1 MMTFSSIKRYI
12 SSNFPVNE
20 YKEKNYL
27 EFNRNEFILIDEGI
41 LFKYQLYSNGEYNI
55 TNIYDN
61 GSLIYLNS
69 DNFGLFTKSDCSF
82 YKVSERELN
91 SIKDESIQKN
101 IYEFLKT
108 ELIKKNMF
116 IRDFSRFGK
125 SERILST
132 LVRLCNSFGVI
143 KNNCI
148 MIDIKLSHTE
158 LSQITYMARENVSR
172 TMAKLKKEGIISY
185 ERGKIIVYDFDF
197 LMNELQCED
206 CSILNC
212 SMK

>member
-1 MMTFSSIKRYI
+1 MTFSSVKQYI
-12 SSNFPVNE
+12 SENYPLNKR
-20 YKEKNYL
+20 KEKSYL
-27 EFNRNEFILIDEGI
+27 EFDRNEFVLIDKGI
-41 LFKYQLYSNGEYNI
+41 MFKYILYSNGGYNI
-55 TNIYDN
+55 INIYDD

-101 IYEFLKT
+101 IYEFLKM

-125 SERILST
+125 SERVLST
-132 LVRLCNSFGVI
+132 LIRLCNSFGVVI
-143 KNNCI
+143 NNYI
-148 MIDIKLSHTE
+148 MIDIKISHTE
-158 LSQITYMARENVSR
+158 LSQITYMSRENVSR

-185 ERGKIIVYDFDF
+185 ESGKIIVCDFNF
-197 LMNELQCED
+197 LMKELQCDD

>member
-1 MMTFSSIKRYI
+1 MTFISLKKYI
-12 SSNFPVNE
+12 SSNFPKNNHKVN
-20 YKEKNYL
+20 KYL
-27 EFNRNEFILIDEGI
+27 DFNKNEFILINEGI

-61 GSLIYLNS
+61 DSLIYLNS
-69 DNFGLFTKSDCSF
+69 DNNGIFTKTDCSF
-82 YKVSERELN
+82 YNVSEKELD
-91 SIKDESIQKN
+91 SIKDESIRN
-101 IYEFLKT
+101 DINDFFKT

-125 SERILST
+125 TERVYSILI
-132 LVRLCNSFGVI
+132 RLCNSYGVF

-185 ERGKIIVYDFDF
+185 ENGKIIVHKLDF
-197 LMNELQCED
+197 LMKELQCED
-206 CSILNC
+206 CSIINC
-212 SMK
+212 SIK